1 MNNLKNEIIK
11 LLREDARFSSA
22 EIANFLNLEESVVRT
37 LITEL
42 ESDGVIARYRAIV
55 NRELL
60 EENYVEALVEI
71 KVSPQRT
78 KGYDNLAE
86 MLMHIPEIKNLYLLS
101 GGFDFLISVEGK
113 SIKEVAFFVNE
124 KLSVLDCVTST
135 TTHFVLR
142 KYKSEGVTLWK
153 DEKENREMI

>member
-1 MNNLKNEIIK
+1 
-11 LLREDARFSSA
+11 
-22 EIANFLNLEESVVRT
+22 
-37 LITEL
+37 
-42 ESDGVIARYRAIV
+42 
-55 NRELL
+55 
-60 EENYVEALVEI
+60 
-71 KVSPQRT
+71 
-78 KGYDNLAE
+78 
-86 MLMHIPEIKNLYLLS
+86 MHIPEIKNLYLLS